1 METLSIKNKLI
12 NSYYAGFS
20 SDKYQF
26 LDDSEIEVIFPD
38 SDFSDIQSYG
48 NLVQAFSFVLDTQE
62 SPQLVLIY
70 PGLAHYYFDHNENGI
85 LTEYSEDLEGYYGEY
100 IFSEKVI
107 LYLVDEILDKD
118 PNAVI
123 VIQGDHGLHCYVG
136 GSNAEEKY
144 SEGLGQDVEL
154 EEILNHV
161 LSAVRIPEQYQTE
174 NYPEAIQNPRNIVR
188 YLVNSYVGEN
198 YEYIPWEES

>member
-1 METLSIKNKLI
+1 M
-12 NSYYAGFS
+12 
-20 SDKYQF
+20 
-26 LDDSEIEVIFPD
+26 LD
-38 SDFSDIQSYG
+38 G
-48 NLVQAFSFVLDTQE
+48 
-62 SPQLVLIY
+62 
-70 PGLAHYYFDHNENGI
+70 AHYWFTYDSFGEAI
-85 LTEYSEDLEGYYGEY
+85 PYSEKLEDYYGEY
-100 IFSEKVI
+100 VANEKLI

-123 VIQGDHGLHCYVG
+123 VIQGDHGLHCYAG
-136 GSNAEEKY
+136 ESNAEEKY

-174 NYPEAIQNPRNIVR
+174 DYPEAIQNPRNIVR